1 MPERRRRVI
10 AALIAYGRIP
20 ENGRK
25 APEERR
31 GAGGSCCGSRT
42 TRTRRA
48 VMPGA
53 AEIRNRETLGRWEE
67 HYNAGDVRA
76 MIAEC
81 YAPDCV
87 MRVMGAGS
95 VSGHETFLA
104 FEEGVLRTAPRR
116 QLRVDH
122 VHAAGDEVL
131 VSEVVLLDPDRGADW
146 ELPFCNVMTLRD
158 GKIVDDRNYLDFG
171 RRPGSETL
179 AAPANDGG
187 DAR

>member
-1 MPERRRRVI
+1 MP
-10 AALIAYGRIP
+10 
-20 ENGRK
+20 
-25 APEERR
+25 
-31 GAGGSCCGSRT
+31 ST
-42 TRTRRA
+42 
-48 VMPGA
+48 
-53 AEIRNRETLGRWEE
+53 AEIRNRETLEGWER

-81 YAPDCV
+81 YALDCV

-104 FEEGVLRTAPRR
+104 FEESVLRTAPRR
-116 QLRVDH
+116 RLRVDH

-146 ELPFCNVMTLRD
+146 ELPFCTVTTFRD

-171 RRPGSETL
+171 RWPGARRWPRRVRSVTGNTGLDRTSVIVE
-179 AAPANDGG
+179 AATN
-187 DAR
+187 